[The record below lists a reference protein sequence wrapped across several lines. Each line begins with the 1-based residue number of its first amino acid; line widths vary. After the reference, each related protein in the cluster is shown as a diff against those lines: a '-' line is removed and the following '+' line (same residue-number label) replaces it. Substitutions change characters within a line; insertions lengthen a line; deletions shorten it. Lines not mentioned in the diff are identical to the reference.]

1 MIQNKYKKEPPKKFF
16 SFFKKNKT
24 PTPTNLKNNSRLKNI
39 SAFFNNSHY
48 SLPIRLF
55 LSMMGISFII
65 LAITFRRLPPSVP
78 LYYSLPW
85 GEEQLARPSDLFI
98 IPFSI
103 MIIFLINL
111 ILSIIFLKKDNFLIQ
126 FLMWSSCLIALGG
139 LITLTKIILLVI

>member
-1 MIQNKYKKEPPKKFF
+1 MIQNKFKFF
-16 SFFKKNKT
+16 KRNKT
-24 PTPTNLKNNSRLKNI
+24 VVSPNLKTDSRLKNA
-39 SAFFNNSHY
+39 SNFFNNSHY

-55 LSMMGISFII
+55 VSIMGISFII
-65 LAITFRRLPPSVP
+65 LAITFKRLPPSIP

-85 GEEQLARPSDLFI
+85 GEEQLAKPSDLFI

-103 MIIFLINL
+103 MIIFLLNL
-111 ILSIIFLKKDNFLIQ
+111 ILSMVFLKRDNFLIQ